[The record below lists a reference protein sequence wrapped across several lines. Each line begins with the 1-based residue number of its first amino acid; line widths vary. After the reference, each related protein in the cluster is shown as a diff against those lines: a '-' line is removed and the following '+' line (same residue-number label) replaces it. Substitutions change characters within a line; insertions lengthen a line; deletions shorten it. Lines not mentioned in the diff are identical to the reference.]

1 MAAVMSPAISI
12 AGIYFMYK
20 GSAYKKERV
29 RWNGSAA
36 LVYHHQRPTRHLCEL
51 WMRRRV
57 DRRAEPGERPAL
69 VEGEPELDLAVGAN
83 VIFILRPLAFAL
95 YG

>member
-36 LVYHHQRPTRHLCEL
+36 LVYHHQLASPARPGHLRL
-51 WMRRRV
+51 G
-57 DRRAEPGERPAL
+57 AEGQAFP
-69 VEGEPELDLAVGAN
+69 VAVAAAAAAAA
-83 VIFILRPLAFAL
+83 VVAIVTAAA
-95 YG
+95 